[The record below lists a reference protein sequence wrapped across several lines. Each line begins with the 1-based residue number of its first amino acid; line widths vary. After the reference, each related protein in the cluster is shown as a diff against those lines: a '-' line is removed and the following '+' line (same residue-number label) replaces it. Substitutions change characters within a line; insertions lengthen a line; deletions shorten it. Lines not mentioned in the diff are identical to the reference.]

1 MESSSDFRS
10 IPNETIQFVTGCPN
24 NDIEWKE
31 RVAMKNCSAYANMS
45 NGTYEYHCLID
56 THMNKLVEVC
66 AEPKLSISVSSLL

>member
-31 RVAMKNCSAYANMS
+31 QVAMKNCSAYANMC
-45 NGTYEYHCLID
+45 NGTYVYHCLID
-56 THMNKLVEVC
+56 TYMNKLVEVC
-66 AEPKLSISVSSLL
+66 AEPKIIHFGK